1 VTKPLIRDRNVA
13 LYLGLVMTLA
23 GAALLHD
30 AWEARGHKRPW
41 AMRLVSLAG

>member
-1 VTKPLIRDRNVA
+1 MGRPLLRNRELA
-13 LYLGLVMTLA
+13 LYLGLAMTFA

-41 AMRLVSLAG
+41 AMRLVGVVT